1 MNLVF
6 TRWVY
11 LYVLPLEY
19 WIKQN
24 LVDLNEIKLQSAI
37 DARIQW
43 GKTQP
48 LPTTL
53 KSQIYSE
60 VKINFIFSSSLR
72 LLQSCLSKF
81 LKNIDFEIGIIKC
94 LNLGLLD

>member
-60 VKINFIFSSSLR
+60 VKINFIFSSPLR

-81 LKNIDFEIGIIKC
+81 LKNTDFEIGIIKC